1 MVEQYL
7 QHGRRKRQQCGPLSG
22 DGREHRGRI
31 ELPEDLANLKIL
43 LVSDGCDYKF
53 ENPASRRWATRRAK
67 RKGPRQPSATAVK
80 KT

>member
-31 ELPEDLANLKIL
+31 ELPEDLANLMIL

-53 ENPASRRWATRRAK
+53 ENPASRRWRLDGQKEKDRANPPLL
-67 RKGPRQPSATAVK
+67 R
-80 KT
+80 